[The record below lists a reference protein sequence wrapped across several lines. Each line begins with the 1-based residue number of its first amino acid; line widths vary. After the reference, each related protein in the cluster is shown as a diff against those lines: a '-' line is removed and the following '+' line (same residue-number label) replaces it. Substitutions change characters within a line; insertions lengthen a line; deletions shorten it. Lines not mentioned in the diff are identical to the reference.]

1 MPATGSG
8 YLARLRRLPPTFVLG
23 LAMMI
28 PYIVVALTGELWA
41 PYDFAQIGTGRP
53 FSPADGEHLFG
64 TDQLGRDVFSRV
76 VHGTDDV
83 LFLALSSTLVATA
96 LGGLLGLACGLLG
109 GWFDIVMMRIVDA
122 LIGIPFL
129 ILALLIVASSRPES
143 SGDFSLLIVVVTVIY
158 APRIARMARSVAVDL
173 AARDFVTIARMR
185 GESVGSI
192 IWRELTPNAVGV
204 LLVEFGVRAGYAPLL
219 IGSLSFL
226 GFGVQ
231 PPTPEW
237 GLMISES
244 RAAIFTA
251 PMAIFAPAAA
261 LAGVVISLNLFSD
274 GVARLV
280 GRTSSS
286 P

>member
-1 MPATGSG
+1 MKTPGSG
-8 YLARLRRLPPTFVLG
+8 YWSRLRRLPPTLLVG
-23 LAMMI
+23 LALLV
-28 PYIVVALTGELWA
+28 PYLIVALTGQLWA

-53 FSPADGEHLFG
+53 FSPSGGEHWFG

-76 VHGTDDV
+76 VHGADDV
-83 LFLALSSTLVATA
+83 LFLALSSTLVATL
-96 LGGLLGLACGLLG
+96 LGGVLGLACGLLS
-109 GWFDIVMMRIVDA
+109 GWFDLVVMRIVDA

-129 ILALLIVASSRPES
+129 IMALLIVASSGPES

-158 APRIARMARSVAVDL
+158 APRIARMARAVAVDL
-173 AARDFVTIARMR
+173 AARDFVIMARKR
-185 GESVGSI
+185 GESTWSI
-192 IWRELTPNAVGV
+192 IWRELTPNAAGV

-237 GLMISES
+237 GLMISENRS
-244 RAAIFTA
+244 AIFTA

-261 LAGVVISLNLFSD
+261 LAGIVIALNLVSD
-274 GVARLV
+274 GVARLI
-280 GRTSSS
+280 GRAKADS
-286 P
+286 

>member
-1 MPATGSG
+1 
-8 YLARLRRLPPTFVLG
+8 
-23 LAMMI
+23 
-28 PYIVVALTGELWA
+28 
-41 PYDFAQIGTGRP
+41 
-53 FSPADGEHLFG
+53 
-64 TDQLGRDVFSRV
+64 
-76 VHGTDDV
+76 
-83 LFLALSSTLVATA
+83 VATA
-96 LGGLLGLACGLLG
+96 LGGLLGLGCGLLG

-237 GLMISES
+237 GLMISEN

-261 LAGVVISLNLFSD
+261 LAGVVISLNLLSD

-280 GRTSSS
+280 GRTSS
-286 P
+286 PQ